1 MLKSI
6 PKSSISRRAFP
17 VYKQWEFTHNDYP
30 LISASL
36 ESGLFDTGSSNKQNG
51 IYTTP
56 LYRSIKAKF
65 YNTSSADIFNTF
77 GRYDNLARISDERK
91 LSSTIYVLKL
101 PQSKYGEEI
110 KPGSITFENDGIDYA
125 DSRADGTL
133 TSILPQYTITLLDL
147 ETQEIQLTDNDG
159 EVFDGIIN
167 TFDVESG
174 VMNATFNGTT
184 DSFFV
189 VSLDFDANIIRT
201 QEPLDFSGL
210 EIDQL
215 IFGNVFYDEGLLVFN
230 ETALS
235 TPSYNLNYR
244 STKTIYE
251 TEVLVSAKAGEFN
264 YSQNP
269 SAIEI
274 TVSGSYYDSIT
285 PLTNKI
291 VGTDYKKYTV
301 IQDKKRKEYFT
312 GSVTSSVTNDYVS
325 GSWNDYFESSSV
337 DPTGSYLAPYVT
349 TIGLYDDD
357 GDMVAIAKLPQPIK
371 NLPDYDMNFIVRF
384 DT

>member
-1 MLKSI
+1 MLKTI
-6 PKSSISRRAFP
+6 PKSSVSRRAFP
-17 VYKQWEFTHNDYP
+17 VYKQWEFTQADYA

-36 ESGLFDTGSSNKQNG
+36 ESGLFETGSSNKQNG

-65 YNTSSADIFNTF
+65 YNTGSADVFNTF
-77 GRYDNLARISDERK
+77 GRYDNLARIGDERE
-91 LSSTIYVLKL
+91 LSSTIYVLKI

-110 KPGSITFENDGIDYA
+110 KPGSIRFENDGVTYSDLNGNI
-125 DSRADGTL
+125 
-133 TSILPQYTITLLDL
+133 TSNLPQYNITLLDL
-147 ETQEIQLTDNDG
+147 ENEEIQLTDNDG
-159 EVFDGIIN
+159 EIFDGTITSFDLN
-167 TFDVESG
+167 TGLMFV
-174 VMNATFNGTT
+174 TFNGTSDT
-184 DSFFV
+184 VEV
-189 VSLDFDANIIRT
+189 VNLDLENGVIRT
-201 QEPLDFSGL
+201 RIPLDFSGL
-210 EIDQL
+210 EIDEL
-215 IFGNVFYDEGLLVFN
+215 IFGNVFYDEGLLVFK
-230 ETALS
+230 EDAIVSPT
-235 TPSYNLNYR
+235 YNINFR

-269 SAIEI
+269 TAIEV

-285 PLTNKI
+285 PLTNK
-291 VGTDYKKYTV
+291 VAGTEYKKYKV
-301 IQDKKRKEYFT
+301 IQDIKQKQYFT

-349 TIGLYDDD
+349 TIGLYDSD